1 MIIDYLVLKQLQ
13 VWLLMLILYW
23 WIIDNHSIK
32 IPRSVL
38 KQLQVSKLFF
48 KITSRHG
55 RLYQIQTNRYF
66 LSDTIVAFR
75 KQALQIKYCS
85 FQLPFSEYWV
95 AVALGGYRSA
105 LVLSLSFIMWAS
117 FYYNHYHTLSFIM
130 WAFSITIIY
139 HISCLLSYELFIL
152 CNNRN
157 HICDGGYTT
166 SFTSTLSAPYLSP
179 RHRPCSLSYPPP
191 CQHNQPRYRAPRRAA
206 YLGSG
211 SLVALGGASLGCYRL
226 QSILRLT
233 VGHPHISYTGWFF
246 LLVRPKND

>member
-1 MIIDYLVLKQLQ
+1 MAWNGQASLHWRFTCIPSSNNSRYDFWYYFSQTAPGMIIDYLVLKQLQ
-13 VWLLMLILYW
+13 MWLLMLILYW

-38 KQLQVSKLFF
+38 KQLQVSKLFR

-75 KQALQIKYCS
+75 KQALQIKYCY

-117 FYYNHYHTLSFIM
+117 FYHFHMSYILSFIIWALSFYIYYNYYHTLSYNM
-130 WAFSITIIY
+130 WALYFM
-139 HISCLLSYELFIL
+139 
-152 CNNRN
+152 
-157 HICDGGYTT
+157 
-166 SFTSTLSAPYLSP
+166 
-179 RHRPCSLSYPPP
+179 
-191 CQHNQPRYRAPRRAA
+191 Q
-206 YLGSG
+206 
-211 SLVALGGASLGCYRL
+211 
-226 QSILRLT
+226 
-233 VGHPHISYTGWFF
+233 
-246 LLVRPKND
+246 

>member
-1 MIIDYLVLKQLQ
+1 MAWNGQASLHWRFTCIPFSNNSRYDFWYYFSQTAPGMIIDYLVLKQLQ
-13 VWLLMLILYW
+13 MWLLMLILYW

-38 KQLQVSKLFF
+38 KQLQVSKLFR

-75 KQALQIKYCS
+75 KQALQIKYCY

-117 FYYNHYHTLSFIM
+117 FYILQSLSYFVFHHVSLFYHDHISYILSFIIWALSFYIYYNYYHTLSYIM
-130 WAFSITIIY
+130 WALYFM
-139 HISCLLSYELFIL
+139 
-152 CNNRN
+152 
-157 HICDGGYTT
+157 
-166 SFTSTLSAPYLSP
+166 
-179 RHRPCSLSYPPP
+179 
-191 CQHNQPRYRAPRRAA
+191 Q
-206 YLGSG
+206 
-211 SLVALGGASLGCYRL
+211 
-226 QSILRLT
+226 
-233 VGHPHISYTGWFF
+233 
-246 LLVRPKND
+246 

>member
-13 VWLLMLILYW
+13 MWLLMLILYW

-38 KQLQVSKLFF
+38 KQLQVSKLFR

-75 KQALQIKYCS
+75 KQALQIKYCY

-117 FYYNHYHTLSFIM
+117 FYHYHISYILSFIIWALSFYIYYNYYHTLSYIM
-130 WAFSITIIY
+130 WALYFM
-139 HISCLLSYELFIL
+139 
-152 CNNRN
+152 
-157 HICDGGYTT
+157 
-166 SFTSTLSAPYLSP
+166 
-179 RHRPCSLSYPPP
+179 
-191 CQHNQPRYRAPRRAA
+191 Q
-206 YLGSG
+206 
-211 SLVALGGASLGCYRL
+211 
-226 QSILRLT
+226 
-233 VGHPHISYTGWFF
+233 
-246 LLVRPKND
+246 